1 LCKIIEVYKLSKKYP
16 SKIYIK
22 FNLLNILKKKKLRD
36 NKLKR
41 NNIRKKKIKKRRL
54 KNNSRKTLIKIPAKI
69 QIKIINS
76 RYSQKMA
83 QKIHHLQKAITA
95 TIQILALKKR
105 RLKLK
110 QKIDKKIVLTQ
121 LKKEVFPQDKKTQ
134 AT

>member
-1 LCKIIEVYKLSKKYP
+1 LCKIIEVYKLNKKYP

-83 QKIHHLQKAITA
+83 QKIHRLQKAITA
-95 TIQILALKKR
+95 TIQILAPKNR

-121 LKKEVFPQDKKTQ
+121 LKKVVFPQDKKTQ
-134 AT
+134 PT